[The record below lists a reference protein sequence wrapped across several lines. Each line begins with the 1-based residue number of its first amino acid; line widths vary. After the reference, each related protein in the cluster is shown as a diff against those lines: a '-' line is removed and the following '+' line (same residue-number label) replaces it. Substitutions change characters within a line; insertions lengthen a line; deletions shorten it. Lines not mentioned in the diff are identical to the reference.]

1 MSHDLNDYFNDGNSA
16 THTFKSTI
24 DNNVTV
30 YSDTRA
36 YFADIL
42 KDLTAATEPEHFVY
56 FAGWWTDIDIPLG
69 DPKAQPL
76 PASLRQALT
85 KLAAGTPG
93 KTQPNVTPATAPEP
107 NPGPQICCMSWQTKV
122 QIDYSLLATLSMV
135 SPLLTMLPDSIFG
148 AYILGPINTACF
160 KFVGGL
166 GGNCASILD
175 KRTRMFGS
183 HHQKFT
189 VILNGSGLVAY
200 VGSSDFN
207 ADRLYTAGDQ
217 SATNPPT
224 TKGAPLNDVNVRI
237 TGPAAYDVLKSFVD
251 RWQAHPD
258 GKDTTL
264 QGATYAPSATAP
276 SGGGGGVTAQ
286 VTHTYGVGYPFKDAV
301 RSAADAQLKLMSTA
315 TQYIYFEDQYMIGTA
330 QIGAALDA
338 QLKAHSDL
346 VVIAVMAPL
355 AVVDDL
361 PWLVWRR
368 SDFWWPL
375 YNKYG
380 PTENDRVLLFEML
393 NDNGQDNGPGSY
405 LHNKMTIVDDAVATV
420 GSVNFSNRSATHDSE
435 IMISFGGNGGT
446 VPVEVYV
453 DENIARKVRLMRW
466 SRHLGQSPQQITDL
480 PNAFAR
486 WRKLPSNRV
495 RPWVPKL
502 NTLDPV
508 TYQAYLKAYSL
519 VFDPA

>member
-1 MSHDLNDYFNDGNSA
+1 LSAQLDDYFDDGNSA
-16 THTFKSTI
+16 PHTFNSSI
-24 DNNVTV
+24 DNDVTV

-42 KDLTAATEPEHFVY
+42 KDLAADTEPEHFVY

-93 KTQPNVTPATAPEP
+93 KTEPNVTPATAPEP
-107 NPGPQICCMSWQTKV
+107 KPGPQICCMAWQQKG
-122 QIDYSLLATLSMV
+122 QIDWSLLASLSMV
-135 SPLLTMLPDSIFG
+135 SSLLTLLPDSIFG
-148 AYILGPINTACF
+148 AYILGSINTACV
-160 KFVGGL
+160 KFVASL
-166 GGNCASILD
+166 PGNNASILD

-183 HHQKFT
+183 HHQKYT

-200 VGSSDFN
+200 IGSSDFN
-207 ADRLYTAGDQ
+207 ADRLYPAGDQ
-217 SATNPPT
+217 SAVHPPT

-251 RWQAHPD
+251 RWRAHPE

-264 QGATYAPSATAP
+264 QGATYAPSTPAA
-276 SGGGGGVTAQ
+276 GGGGVTTQ
-286 VTHTYGVGYPFKDAV
+286 VTHTYGDGYPFKDAV
-301 RSAADAQLKLMSTA
+301 RSAADAQLKLMRAAS
-315 TQYIYFEDQYMIGTA
+315 QYIYFEDQYMIGTA
-330 QIGAALDA
+330 EIGKALDD
-338 QLKAHSDL
+338 QLKSQSNL

-355 AVVDDL
+355 PVVDGMKG
-361 PWLVWRR
+361 LVWRR

-393 NDNGQDNGPGSY
+393 NDNGQDNGPGAY

-435 IMISFGGNGGT
+435 IMISFGGTGGS
-446 VPVEVYV
+446 VPVDAYV
-453 DENIARKVRLMRW
+453 DVNIARKVRLMRW
-466 SRHLGQSPQQITDL
+466 SRHLNQSPQQLSALSD
-480 PNAFAR
+480 AYAR
-486 WRKLPSNRV
+486 WRKLTSNHV
-495 RPWVPKL
+495 RPWAPQL

-508 TYQAYLKAYSL
+508 TYQAYLKAYSSIL
-519 VFDPA
+519 DPA